1 MVAKGVPRPALK
13 KMIAAPPR
21 PVRGRGQNC
30 GVFAGQNENHT
41 LNSINGDDHYNDDYY
56 DTFG

>member
-1 MVAKGVPRPALK
+1 MNPK
-13 KMIAAPPR
+13 KMYQNSFFDIPPLH
-21 PVRGRGQNC
+21 GGNAIC
-30 GVFAGQNENHT
+30 GAFAGQNENHT